1 MASLPVEEET
11 SFLRTEDYICLSCL
25 SPGSSDR
32 LCLAAEGFG
41 NRMCSVETIS
51 QETPPPNMP
60 PCVFILEQALSVRA
74 LQEMLSIHT
83 QGSDNAG
90 QSGHKTL
97 LYGHAIRLKHRDS
110 NMYLSCLST
119 STSQDKLAF
128 DVGLQETAETE
139 ACWWTIHPASKQ
151 RSVGEKVRIGDDL
164 IVVSVSSERY
174 LHVYGEMFYG
184 HGVIAS
190 FQQTLWTVIPVS
202 SGAVRQKSMDMVL
215 GGDVV
220 RLFHG
225 DESLTVSA
233 PESEDINQFAS
244 SPVNG
249 SSPPGG
255 PPNLLP
261 RMSTTNIPQNV
272 NADVTMG
279 GRQPVMYEIGA
290 VSTSARSLWRIEHRK
305 TKWSAGFFSWASE
318 IRLRHVTT
326 GRYLGV
332 VLTDDQAAGHWDV
345 VTLSPQEATEAASI
359 FLLRPTKDDKKR
371 MEEHEDEGMGEP
383 DLRLGETLT
392 YLQHA
397 ATGRWLSYEAYETK
411 KRGLGRV
418 EEKKAVLLVEGHMD
432 DLFSLIRA
440 QEEEIKSAAA
450 IRRCTAVFSSFVH
463 TLRYV
468 SSPHPVAQ
476 HQLGVPSQ
484 AAATMRLSD
493 GTQLGEVTQCLEDL
507 IEFFAQPDPREEH
520 EVRQAK
526 LAALTNRQNLF
537 QNEGMIGCVLNTIE
551 RFTGTFQTRREF
563 SQVVGEDKSE
573 QFDRLGNYLYLL
585 LAALIRGNRENCA
598 QFATPSR
605 LDWLFNRLELQQG
618 FAEGVLDALHCVLT
632 DSDEALYLIT
642 EKHISTLVRLLD
654 KQGRDPRVLQALS
667 SVCLGRQ
674 GGAVRLNQDLIYN
687 TLLPQRDLL
696 LQTKL
701 VDQCGSMRPN
711 IFVGIKEGGNMYPK
725 WYFEVIIDDIEKVT
739 HQPVQIRVG
748 WANTEGYDAQPGG
761 GAGWGA
767 ASLGD
772 DLFSYAFDG
781 KCLWCGG
788 KSRQASIGTDET
800 SATAGPATTT
810 TTTTNNTF
818 QTTEETSNGLKRG
831 DVIGCLLDLTG
842 PVIQFNVNGR
852 LVKGYFQDFNTTG
865 MFYPCISMNAKA
877 SARFLLGANQGRL
890 RHGPPPG
897 YAPIA
902 DARQP
907 GQRLRLEPI
916 FTFGQLDK
924 SVFTGPLASPTPQQS
939 VFVPRIVRTSNIQL
953 QPNVEMVRDRLAENL
968 HDMWSMRKID
978 QGWRYGER
986 RDDQRGLHPCLI
998 NFTKLPGPDRQ
1009 YNVTLAY
1016 ETLRTIVGLGYNIN
1030 YMPLPEGT
1038 RMKTIKLSN
1047 SFVQP
1052 NGYKPQPLDLSQIR
1066 LSPRLESLVDQLA
1079 ENTHNL
1085 WARDRISQGW
1095 TYGFTEDHAQ
1105 KRSPHLVSFREVDPI
1120 IRRSNRE
1127 TAVET
1132 VKTLLAYGYS
1142 FEQISSETTDTTRS
1156 NASVD
1161 YVGPTRTYRGQATR
1175 AVTGGKWYYEIEVLT
1190 SGFVRIGWAKKNARP
1205 DSTVGSTSSSYAFA
1219 VNQARKWHR
1228 VGTAYGTIC
1237 QPGDVVG
1244 CMLDLV
1250 DKTITFSLNGEL
1262 MMDPL
1267 GLETAFK
1274 HIKVDEGYVPAFT
1287 LGSGQQV
1294 KVNFGNDV
1302 QTLKFFTYCGLQE
1315 GYKPLCVNMS
1325 RPMPMWYVRDDASKF
1340 VDIDSQHGSLEVVLS
1355 SGNIPTFKVIGKQ
1368 ADHSAMEETHFLRLS
1383 LSTRCKEQFTTKPLK
1398 DRHAH
1403 LDSLRRQAE
1412 PEPVAT
1418 GPMSD
1423 STSLSMMGHEIT
1435 SSNLEIRD
1443 RRGKKNRLGAMFKKG
1458 KSREQ
1463 NPDIASTL
1471 GGGAGGSLAS
1481 GGGSSIVNMGTKR
1494 GGQTQTGGGGGQG
1507 SAGSGSLVS
1516 GTAGTF
1522 SGNLSV
1528 GGPQGFPLQPDGS
1541 VTGVPGPHPAQ
1552 PGGLGSSS
1560 VTASFGTT
1568 SGMDDLDVLT
1578 PDSNGQMS
1586 PLANQVDEFCFTVLV
1601 LPGQDPGLVHIG
1613 WVTNYF
1619 KLPRPPG
1626 PDCSSFSLLPNPQQP
1641 SFDTTTGQPYGPV
1654 GGQTGVQEMTYAELF
1669 TVRQAAV
1676 CLLESDLTLKSA
1688 VAERAS
1694 FMVNMGQLLSQMA
1707 TPEDLGKRMSQ
1718 GLSLTCWVD
1727 IATGTL
1733 GFDLNGRDTGI
1744 RFQVEPSTRLFAAV
1758 FYKPT
1763 VREAIHFEF
1772 NRRNKYT
1779 LPITASMLRPP
1790 RQVSTLMPLRLKVQS
1805 LKRLNW
1811 ARVPSKAIKLYS
1823 MKISEQRGWST
1834 ILEDP
1839 VSELAVQLPESGRCC
1854 TALELEE
1861 IPELLKFHSY
1871 TLELYRA
1878 LCCHANHNVAQ
1889 GLTHHVDAQQFLYT
1903 LTAADVPGPLRSGFL
1918 ELMLAMHVD
1927 SHVKLKHVTGKE
1939 FIVPLFPLKPKSEML
1954 GLGGPEEADEEDPEA
1969 CDLDRIPAVTEHIS
1983 IRPSL
1988 KLDPHLLIPGADGT
2002 GSVPIPA
2009 PTEKGHES
2017 AAMSAAMSAA
2027 GPGGLLKLAG
2037 CPEFPVDQLKELC
2050 VSCLVECVNR
2060 GGNIR
2065 DPAGGNFEYL
2075 LLPLLRILNCLLVM
2089 GTLDADDLGT
2099 VLALLDPHS
2108 FPAPRH
2114 LNTSINGSL
2123 LEFPLPEKV
2132 KLEVC
2137 RLLHNLCD
2145 LQLRNRVE
2153 QVVKFA
2159 SMFVRELQSDQKQ
2172 RYMAV
2177 KQSNLSSAVAARRTR
2192 EFRCPAAVQMSSL
2205 LRMPGPGGPTGRLEE
2220 GIEAAEQFLALNED
2234 RPLEEEELEGEE
2246 TNRCAEEVKEL
2257 LRRFHKH
2264 LTDKLGVMK
2273 PEGEDENSFG
2283 SLGPSDLSD
2292 SGYSDTEFLSVPLT
2306 HAPDN
2311 LSLVSFTG
2319 QTYPPDDI
2327 QTALTRLPL
2336 VAPGMGNP
2344 EEGSGVPPWILTFLW
2359 NLIAHRRSKADLE
2372 AEKEALIRL
2381 ENMEKAKSTQ
2391 RSIFSDLIVRTIG
2404 KWARS
2409 GFIENLDLIREMFS
2423 ALYRQYNAIEE
2434 LRDALHKT
2442 YVISC
2447 ASEDEVGRL
2456 LRSLGRVRCLLGVQL
2471 GSNEEM
2477 LLKNCLWDLM
2487 NNKIF
2492 FQHPDLTRCLAVH
2505 ETVMQ
2510 LMVQTLTKATLDQP
2524 GAGGGVTGGSG
2535 GTGGAGTTNI
2545 VITTETLGSPTSD
2558 SAAPPTPGVA
2568 APGAASPGAAGS
2580 GLPAVQEE
2588 VLGLTPGQTEQ
2599 RNAAGPTEM
2608 VVQCCRFLCYF
2619 CRTSRDNQKAM
2630 FEHLS
2635 YMLENSSMLL
2645 ARPSLRGTCPLDVAY
2660 SSLMD
2665 NNELALALRERQL
2678 EKVAVYLS
2686 RCGVQSNAELLAK
2699 GYPDIGWDPV
2709 EGERFLDFL
2718 RFTVWVNG
2726 ETVEENANLVVR
2738 LLIRRPECLG
2748 PALRG
2753 GSKTM
2758 KPTNAAQGP
2767 SASEVPPG
2775 GPGAPGITQEQTEAA
2790 AADTESQTSAGGG
2803 LLKAMKEGLVMSA
2816 QIKLVKM
2823 AQEAEAAGLNP
2834 EDEDLGWRTVLM
2846 DYEDANLFVPL
2857 PYNFENL
2864 PPEDNPDYIDLG
2876 AAILNFHS
2884 VLVNLLGFCAPDL
2897 ETTKSESLRARSIL
2911 QSLVSMN
2918 DLEGVLSLRFILPP
2932 PKLEVQ
2938 TNEDG
2943 EEEWVDKA
2951 GMPPGLL
2958 PEHKASVVLFLERV
2972 YGISDAPTFLR
2983 LLENGFLPDLRAAT
2997 LLDSSVAPDSDMALA
3012 INRYLCNSVLPLL
3025 TRHAHFLGEEGTVG
3039 GLFEATLQTAYRL
3052 SKCRSITNHQRDIVC
3067 EFLIA
3072 LMQQIRPPM
3081 MAALLRKMAADLRTL
3096 TKESV
3101 VSLRVLTEFYQRC
3114 GTYYSSDGW
3123 AAESGAPGASGGAGG
3138 ATGGGTEGAAAPS
3151 EGGGAS
3157 AGGTE
3162 GAAGRGG
3169 AAAAGGESSASE
3181 EERSFT
3187 TQLFI
3192 LIFDNLS
3199 RQPYEPELFSYAL
3212 PCLCAIGCAL
3222 PPDYAIV
3229 RVQPGGNLAQE
3240 RTDEGGTQG
3249 GFDGFSS
3256 ALNDL
3261 VSRATGPSTDQ
3272 PEDPAHR
3279 DAFVP
3284 QPIDTTQVQLPPAL
3298 NLLLERF
3305 AQHCHD
3311 SWALDLIEQ
3320 GYTYGPVVD
3329 EVKRTHPNLSGFFNL
3344 PHGEQM
3350 RYIQPVT
3357 DTLKAMVALG
3367 WSVDA
3372 DDARFQDHQGDR
3384 KRIRRPTVAQA
3395 DGSGSYL
3402 PTPDDLRGVNVSKEM
3417 LNLAER
3423 LADNAHNIWARQKMS
3438 DLEAIGGGVH
3448 QLLVP
3453 YDILTDNERKR
3464 YRRLTHELIKYLQ
3477 YHGYR
3482 LTVRTGLGGH
3492 PGGAGM
3498 DSSRRMEGHNSLP
3511 SSRFA
3516 FGLLCKLLD
3525 YVESA
3530 MASVR
3535 ETAPSN
3541 RLSNH
3546 HTCITSSQ
3554 DMKFF
3559 VKVVLPL
3566 VERYFETQ
3574 HAYFLDPIA
3583 GASIQEKKMAATL
3596 FCKLFSLLRAK
3607 LSAFGHDIRIAVSCL
3622 QGLVQTIDVKAI
3634 LKMGTAE
3641 DFIRSR
3647 ILPFFINCADDLCIL
3662 VRNLDAGRY
3671 SHVKGTIRRGA
3682 CSVDYVHMVLLPV
3695 LRSMFEHLGKT
3706 DCGEDLLIGNVQVT
3720 CYRILNALYKY
3731 GTTTAKHANRV
3742 SFVEELNRHRALVGE
3757 CLAALA
3763 SAFPVAFLEPELSY
3777 NNPLSITYN
3786 NRSGDYSLEAR
3797 DVLQELSKTLCSL
3810 EDIIVQVERL
3820 AESGPAGAAESPHL
3834 IEVTLPMLCSY
3845 LPNWW
3850 RKGPECIKLS
3860 TPEDDTPAAGEVSLP
3875 QQQQQSDS
3883 GPSTL
3888 EPKSGLKG
3896 RAQEV
3901 HAPLTTVTAE
3911 LMNRVLGSV
3920 LQLIQN
3926 NIDSPNAPWMT
3937 RIATRTQPIV
3947 ANSTADML
3955 GQYFLPVSERL
3966 LEHAQI
3972 VEKVE
3977 ELFKSEKRSGS
3988 ETIGD
3993 REEELSNL
4001 VEVLVRNLFAFYPL
4015 LIKFVDR
4022 HRSAWLRRPT
4032 KETQRLFTAVARMF
4046 LIWARASKF
4055 KREEENFVSAHEIDH
4070 LSLIVPSGGSSTTTS
4085 RGRQSTNGR
4094 TDASAK
4100 PGKRARVGLH
4110 TSLTVACIKRLL
4122 PVGLSHLGGR
4132 EQELV
4137 LYAKRKLIRDTL
4149 TTGSEKGLESLF
4161 QSEADADIQAYLSAA
4176 LDQHSQIEPRT
4187 QRWQQLLYEKIDKTI
4202 AVTGRHAGLG
4212 ISSRDE
4218 VVDRILTL
4226 SKVMHG
4232 LYLVD
4237 HPPTTAKG
4245 AWKKLVSS
4253 QRKRAVM
4260 ACFRMVP
4267 LYAMPVHRAV
4277 NLFVSSYIQEWLN
4290 YEESLGVR
4298 LIEDITSEDSG
4309 DQPKAISAKTETE
4322 GTGSPTNL
4330 TTVKPVEGSFRSED
4344 TSSSRAFEDMD
4355 STLDLTAESGAI
4367 VLSSGTELAPKV
4379 LAPAGP
4385 APAAGSENL
4394 AGASTTEA
4402 SQTPDPLT
4410 QLLTALSRSAMDQAP
4425 DDALYLSYAR
4435 IMGKSCSGE
4444 DEEDEEEEEEEEAG
4458 TFEDQEEAKL
4468 QLLSE
4473 QNRLADRGAAEMV
4486 LLQLAA
4492 ARGES
4497 TPVSQASIELGIAIL
4512 LGGNV
4517 GVQERMLNYLNQKK
4531 LSGFFTS
4538 LAGLMQSC
4546 SVLDLDTFERCN
4558 KAEGLAVGL
4567 SDMKGITNL
4576 YDADFTCKI
4585 FRFLQLL
4592 CEGHNLAF
4600 QDYLRT
4606 QAGSTT
4612 SVNLIICTVD
4622 YLLRLQDSIMDFY
4635 WHYSNKEVIDDS
4647 GKQSFV
4653 RAIKIGK
4660 QVFRSLTEYI
4670 QGPCVGNQLALAHS
4684 RLWDAVGGFIYV
4696 SAQMQDK
4703 LSRDP
4708 EQLALLREFLNLQKE
4723 LMIMLLS
4730 MLEGNVVNGPIA
4742 RQMVDTLAESSVYV
4756 EMILTFFDIFLR
4768 MKAITNSEAFL
4779 AFDVNGDGWISHREF
4794 RTALEQ
4800 QKTYTA
4806 EEISYIIACVDTNAD
4821 GKVDFKEFTERFYNP
4836 AVDIG
4841 FNFALLLTNLSEHVP
4856 FEPRLER
4863 IVEKARGILDVF
4875 EPHLGRIEISGSN
4888 GRIERVYFE
4897 IRQQHIDQWE
4907 APQIKESKR
4916 SFLHSVVGEGGDKE
4930 KLDCF
4935 VNFCEDTIFEMQHAQ
4950 EINGDEA
4957 DMALSRTAA
4966 FNKFLEVTHLTFFAW
4981 LFATIFKCI
4990 RPSYIASSWHAL
5002 RQMSFSDLILGIL
5015 GLQIGILIC
5024 LGRCASFI
5032 FRLIWQIIRAMAS
5045 DSSSREETGS
5055 RTYKAIM
5062 PGAPGRSILLPT
5074 PQDYQWWLLS
5084 EDQQLLV
5091 ERVDPRELAAME
5103 EKYASM
5109 QSAAAISAAFGP
5121 TTTTTAADGYLK
5133 TAQLSAPV
5141 PTMRATIQPGPA
5153 MQKSRSPRLSN
5164 AQQTSIESS
5173 QSKTDKLEADDTPK
5187 FNTRSYVISVF
5198 ASNFYRFKISA
5209 LVFAFLINFLLL
5221 CFKVQQRQSEGDEGA
5236 VAEMAG
5242 AAGEMV
5248 KAATDLVGF
5257 GGAEG
5262 NGDGGE
5268 SPEPEEYLTL
5278 SESSGY
5284 VAPLIAA
5291 LAMIHTLL
5299 SFSMLVAYYYLKVPL
5314 VIFKREKE
5322 ISRMLEFEGMWISTQ
5337 PAEDN
5342 LRAHWDKLVLS
5353 TPSFPQM
5360 YWGKFVKKKVRNK
5373 YSVQYD
5379 YDAITALL
5387 GMDKP
5392 PPAPTQGSWF
5402 NMITGIDFQYLVWKW
5417 GVVFTDVSFLYLV
5430 VYFVISFMGNFNY
5443 FLYACHLLD
5452 VAVSFKTLRTIIQS
5466 VTHNGKQLVLTVMLT
5481 SIVIYLYTVI
5491 AFNFFRKF
5499 YVKDNDGVMDA
5510 KCNDMMTC
5518 FIFHLHTGL
5527 RAGGGIG
5534 DEIEPPDGD
5543 ELENPRILFDLTF
5556 FFFVIIILLAIIQGL
5571 IIDAFGDLR
5580 DQLEQVKEDLESKC
5594 FICGIGKEYFDKIP
5608 HGFEQHVEKEHN
5620 FANYMYFLMH
5630 IINKPDTEYT
5640 GQETYVWELYQQRCW
5655 DFFPIGDCF
5664 RKQYEEELQPK

>member
-1 MASLPVEEET
+1 MASLPAEEET
-11 SFLRTEDYICLSCL
+11 SFLRTEDFICLSCL
-25 SPGSSDR
+25 SSGSSAR

-41 NRMCSVETIS
+41 NRMCSVESIS

-60 PCVFILEQALSVRA
+60 PCVFVLEQALSVRA
-74 LQEMLSIHT
+74 LQEMLSIRS
-83 QGSDNAG
+83 QGSDGAG

-97 LYGHAIRLKHRDS
+97 LYGHAIRLKHRES

-128 DVGLQETAETE
+128 DVGLQSTSETE

-174 LHVYGEMFYG
+174 LHVYGEMFSG

-202 SGAVRQKSMDMVL
+202 SGAVRQKSMNMVL

-233 PESEDINQFAS
+233 PDSEEANPLVP
-244 SPVNG
+244 PVHNG
-249 SSPPGG
+249 GAPGSPPNAVVRGNQTNAAN
-255 PPNLLP
+255 PSHLNVEA
-261 RMSTTNIPQNV
+261 ST
-272 NADVTMG
+272 G
-279 GRQPVMYEIGA
+279 YRQQVMYEIGA
-290 VSTSARSLWRIEHRK
+290 VSSSARSLWRIEHLK

-318 IRLRHVTT
+318 VRLRHVTT

-332 VLTDDQAAGHWDV
+332 NPAETNGTGHCDV
-345 VTLSPQEATEAASI
+345 VTLSPNEASEAATI
-359 FLLRPTKDDKKR
+359 FQLRPTKDDKKR
-371 MEEHEDEGMGEP
+371 MEEHGNEGMGEP

-397 ATGRWLSYEAYETK
+397 ASGRWLSYEAYETK

-418 EEKKAVLLVEGHMD
+418 EEKKATLLVEGHMD
-432 DLFSLIRA
+432 DLFSLVRA
-440 QEEEIKSAAA
+440 QDEEIKSASA
-450 IRRCTAVFSSFVH
+450 IRRCTAVFSSFVN
-463 TLRYV
+463 TLRYICPPHQTGYGGPQIQPLNPQ
-468 SSPHPVAQ
+468 SPAI
-476 HQLGVPSQ
+476 LRLTSGV
-484 AAATMRLSD
+484 L
-493 GTQLGEVTQCLEDL
+493 LGEVTQCLEDL
-507 IEFFAQPDPREEH
+507 IEFFAQPDPHEEH

-526 LAALTNRQNLF
+526 LAALRNRQNLF

-605 LDWLFNRLELQQG
+605 LDWLFNRLELQEG

-642 EKHISTLVRLLD
+642 ERHIRTLISLLD
-654 KQGRDPRVLQALS
+654 KQGRDPRVLQALCS
-667 SVCLGRQ
+667 LCLGRQ

-711 IFVGIKEGGNMYPK
+711 IFVGIKEGGSMYPK
-725 WYFEVIIDDIEKVT
+725 WYFEVIVDALETVT
-739 HQPVQIRVG
+739 HEPAHLRVG
-748 WANTEGYDAQPGG
+748 WGNTEGYDAQPGG

-767 ASLGD
+767 ACLGD

-781 KCLWCGG
+781 RCLWAGG
-788 KSRQASIGTDET
+788 KPKQASIGTEEAST
-800 SATAGPATTT
+800 NEEPPAT
-810 TTTTNNTF
+810 
-818 QTTEETSNGLKRG
+818 GLPLKRG

-852 LVKGYFQDFNTTG
+852 LVRGYFQDFNTTG
-865 MFYPCISMNAKA
+865 LFYPCISMNAKA
-877 SARFLLGANQGRL
+877 SARFLLGGNQGRL

-897 YAPIA
+897 YAPIC

-907 GQRLRLEPI
+907 GQRLRLEPV
-916 FTFGQLDK
+916 FSFGQLEK
-924 SVFTGPLASPTPQQS
+924 SVYTGPLASPTPQQS
-939 VFVPRIVRTSNIQL
+939 VFVPRTVRTNHIQL
-953 QPNVEMVRDRLAENL
+953 PSNVEVFRDRLAENL

-978 QGWRYGER
+978 QGWKYGER
-986 RDDQRGLHPCLI
+986 RDDQRGLHPCLTT
-998 NFTKLPGPDRQ
+998 FAKLPPQDRQ

-1016 ETLRTIVGLGYNIN
+1016 ETLRTIVGLGYNIT
-1030 YMPLPEGT
+1030 YEPLPEGT

-1047 SFVQP
+1047 SFTQA

-1066 LSPRLESLVDQLA
+1066 LSKRLEALVDQLA
-1079 ENTHNL
+1079 ENTHNM
-1085 WARDRISQGW
+1085 WARDRISLGW

-1105 KRSPHLVSFREVDPI
+1105 KRSPHLVPFREVDPI
-1120 IRRSNRE
+1120 IKNSNRE
-1127 TAVET
+1127 TAIET

-1142 FEQISSETTDTTRS
+1142 
-1156 NASVD
+1156 
-1161 YVGPTRTYRGQATR
+1161 
-1175 AVTGGKWYYEIEVLT
+1175 LT
-1190 SGFVRIGWAKKNARP
+1190 Q
-1205 DSTVGSTSSSYAFA
+1205 TSSDSSDAA
-1219 VNQARKWHR
+1219 
-1228 VGTAYGTIC
+1228 
-1237 QPGDVVG
+1237 
-1244 CMLDLV
+1244 
-1250 DKTITFSLNGEL
+1250 FSLNGEL

-1274 HIKVDEGYVPAFT
+1274 HIKVDEGYVPAFS

-1294 KVNFGNDV
+1294 KVNYGNDV

-1315 GYKPLCVNMS
+1315 GYKPLCVNMC
-1325 RPMPMWYVRDDASKF
+1325 RPMPMWYVRDDASLF
-1340 VDIDSQHGSLEVVLS
+1340 VDVDKQHPFLQISLSTGSTP
-1355 SGNIPTFKVIGKQ
+1355 GFKVIGKQ
-1368 ADHSAMEETHFLRLS
+1368 ADHSASDETLYLRLS
-1383 LSTRCKEQFTTKPLK
+1383 LGTHCKDTFTSKPLK
-1398 DRHAH
+1398 ERHAY
-1403 LDSLRRQAE
+1403 LDSLRRHLE
-1412 PEPVAT
+1412 PELAAVGQT
-1418 GPMSD
+1418 GMHAD
-1423 STSLSMMGHEIT
+1423 MTNLTMMGGTMT
-1435 SSNLEIRD
+1435 SSTLEMRD
-1443 RRGKKNRLGAMFKKG
+1443 RRAKKTRLGNMFKKG
-1458 KSREQ
+1458 KSREPS
-1463 NPDIASTL
+1463 PDVGSTV
-1471 GGGAGGSLAS
+1471 GSGTGVSAIS
-1481 GGGSSIVNMGTKR
+1481 GGGSGVV
-1494 GGQTQTGGGGGQG
+1494 QTGGKRTAQPQVGLIAQGGGQG

-1522 SGNLSV
+1522 SGSMT
-1528 GGPQGFPLQPDGS
+1528 GGSTQGFQQIQPAAIQQTMVQETAMPLHTAQMHTPQLMVPSQAG
-1541 VTGVPGPHPAQ
+1541 VGPATFGVPS
-1552 PGGLGSSS
+1552 LL
-1560 VTASFGTT
+1560 
-1568 SGMDDLDVLT
+1568 DDLDMLV
-1578 PDSNGQMS
+1578 PDSSGHMS
-1586 PLANQVDEFCFTVLV
+1586 PIANLIDEFCFTVLV

-1619 KLPRPPG
+1619 KLAKPPG
-1626 PDCSSFSLLPNPQQP
+1626 PDSSSLSLLHNSQQGGG
-1641 SFDTTTGQPYGPV
+1641 FDTVTGQPFAQP
-1654 GGQTGVQEMTYAELF
+1654 GVVSNQMLGVSYVELF
-1669 TVRQAAV
+1669 NVRQAAV

-1694 FMVNMGQLLSQMA
+1694 FMVNLGQLLSQMA

-1727 IATGTL
+1727 VATGTL

-1744 RFQVEPSTRLFAAV
+1744 RFQVEPSTRLFGAV
-1758 FYKPT
+1758 FYRPT

-1772 NRRNKYT
+1772 TRRNRYT
-1779 LPITASMLRPP
+1779 LPVTASMLRPP
-1790 RQVSTLMPLRLKVQS
+1790 RQASSLPPHRLKVQA
-1805 LKRLNW
+1805 LQRLHW
-1811 ARVPSKAIKLYS
+1811 ARVPPRTVKMYS
-1823 MKISEQRGWST
+1823 MKISDQRGWST

-1839 VSELAVQLPESGRCC
+1839 VSELAVQLPESGRCV
-1854 TALELEE
+1854 TALELDEM
-1861 IPELLKFHSY
+1861 PPLLKFHSH

-1889 GLTHHVDAQQFLYT
+1889 SLTQHVDAHQILHVF
-1903 LTAADVPGPLRSGFL
+1903 TAADIPGPLRSGFV
-1918 ELMLAMHVD
+1918 ELMLTMHVS
-1927 SHVKLKHVTGKE
+1927 SHVKLKQVTGKE
-1939 FIVPLFPLKPKSEML
+1939 FIVPLVRQDKSKPELLSMGSPEEL
-1954 GLGGPEEADEEDPEA
+1954 TREEDAEEGPESFDF
-1969 CDLDRIPAVTEHIS
+1969 DRIPAVSEHVS
-1983 IRPSL
+1983 IRPRL
-1988 KLDPHLLIPGADGT
+1988 KTDPHLLIPGADGT
-2002 GSVPIPA
+2002 GSVPVPA
-2009 PTEKGHES
+2009 QLEKGREDAALS
-2017 AAMSAAMSAA
+2017 AAMSVA
-2027 GPGGLLKLAG
+2027 GPGGLLKLAD
-2037 CPEFPVDQLKELC
+2037 CPDFPITQLKELC
-2050 VSCLVECVNR
+2050 LSCLVESVNR
-2060 GGNIR
+2060 GGGIR
-2065 DPAGGNFEYL
+2065 DPAGGNFEHL
-2075 LLPLLRILNCLLVM
+2075 LLPLLRTINCLLVM
-2089 GTLDADDLGT
+2089 GTLDATDVKIL
-2099 VLALLDPHS
+2099 LAILDPKT
-2108 FPAPRH
+2108 FENPRH
-2114 LNTSINGSL
+2114 MSTAIGESL
-2123 LEFPLPEKV
+2123 LEFPLPESV
-2132 KLEVC
+2132 QLEVC
-2137 RLLHNLCD
+2137 RLLHTLCD
-2145 LQLRNRVE
+2145 LQLRHRVE

-2159 SMFVRELQSDQKQ
+2159 STFVKELQSDQYS
-2172 RYMAV
+2172 RYMAI
-2177 KQSNLSSAVAARRTR
+2177 KLSNLPSSVAARRTR
-2192 EFRCPAAVQMSSL
+2192 EFRCPAAVQMSCL

-2220 GIEAAEQFLALNED
+2220 GPETTSEEPTNTEPTEPNPIEEPGDDNK
-2234 RPLEEEELEGEE
+2234 EEEESEGED

-2264 LTDKLGVMK
+2264 LTDKLGVLR
-2273 PEGEDENSFG
+2273 PGSEGADTSEHGG
-2283 SLGPSDLSD
+2283 SESMID
-2292 SGYSDTEFLSVPLT
+2292 SGYGENTRVFPVT

-2311 LSLVSFTG
+2311 LSLVSFG
-2319 QTYPPDDI
+2319 QVYPPDDL
-2327 QTALTRLPL
+2327 QTALSRLPL
-2336 VAPGMGNP
+2336 VPPDMGNP
-2344 EEGSGVPPWILTFLW
+2344 EEGSGVPPWILQAAW
-2359 NLIAHRRSKADLE
+2359 NLIIKKRGYSPTE
-2372 AEKEALIRL
+2372 AEQKEFDRL
-2381 ENMEKAKSTQ
+2381 YEAQKSEAAGKNT
-2391 RSIFSDLIVRTIG
+2391 FTDLITRTIV

-2409 GFIENLDLIREMFS
+2409 KYIENLELIREMFS
-2423 ALYRQYNAIEE
+2423 VLYRQYNAIEE
-2434 LRDALHKT
+2434 LRDALAKT
-2442 YVISC
+2442 YVIS
-2447 ASEDEVGRL
+2447 SLSQDEVSRL

-2487 NNKIF
+2487 NNKVF

-2510 LMVQTLTKATLDQP
+2510 LMVQTLTKATLEQP
-2524 GAGGGVTGGSG
+2524 GTAGGGAADASGVRTSAESGVTV
-2535 GTGGAGTTNI
+2535 A
-2545 VITTETLGSPTSD
+2545 TS
-2558 SAAPPTPGVA
+2558 SAI
-2568 APGAASPGAAGS
+2568 
-2580 GLPAVQEE
+2580 LPVVQEE
-2588 VLGLTPGQTEQ
+2588 GLGLATSTTEQ

-2619 CRTSRDNQKAM
+2619 CRTSRGNQKAM

-2665 NNELALALRERQL
+2665 NNELALALREKQL

-2758 KPTNAAQGP
+2758 KPPTAVAAIEGN
-2767 SASEVPPG
+2767 ELPPG
-2775 GPGAPGITQEQTEAA
+2775 GPGELRDAGETTNPDVEAQQTLV
-2790 AADTESQTSAGGG
+2790 GGG
-2803 LLKAMKEGLVMSA
+2803 LLKAMKEGIVMSA

-2857 PYNFENL
+2857 PYNFECL

-2876 AAILNFHS
+2876 AAILTFHS
-2884 VLVNLLGFCAPDL
+2884 VLVNLLGFCAPDM
-2897 ETTKSESLRARSIL
+2897 ETTKSESVRARSIL

-2932 PKLEVQ
+2932 PKLETQVD
-2938 TNEDG
+2938 EDG
-2943 EEEWVDKA
+2943 QEEWVDKA

-2972 YGISDAPTFLR
+2972 YGISDAGTFLR
-2983 LLENGFLPDLRAAT
+2983 LLENAFLPDLRAAT
-2997 LLDSSVAPDSDMALA
+2997 LLDAAVVPDSDMALA
-3012 INRYLCNSVLPLL
+3012 LNRYLCNNVLPLL
-3025 TRHAHFLGEEGTVG
+3025 TRHSHFLREEGSAG

-3052 SKCRSITNHQRDIVC
+3052 SKCRAITNHQRDILC
-3067 EFLIA
+3067 EFLVA

-3081 MAALLRKMAADLRTL
+3081 MTALLRKMAVDLRNL
-3096 TKESV
+3096 SKESV
-3101 VSLRVLTEFYQRC
+3101 VPLRVLTEFYQRC
-3114 GTYYSSDGW
+3114 GTYYTSEGW
-3123 AAESGAPGASGGAGG
+3123 TDDFKSVAAAAAAGAG
-3138 ATGGGTEGAAAPS
+3138 TGGGGV
-3151 EGGGAS
+3151 
-3157 AGGTE
+3157 AGGDHEASKPPATE
-3162 GAAGRGG
+3162 SADAAAGRGAG
-3169 AAAAGGESSASE
+3169 AGGDSIATE
-3181 EERSFT
+3181 EERSLT
-3187 TQLFI
+3187 AQLFI

-3212 PCLCAIGCAL
+3212 PCLSAIGCAL
-3222 PPDYAIV
+3222 PPDYSINMGDPGHGPDGEQ
-3229 RVQPGGNLAQE
+3229 RGFERFGSRTGTLLSPGGP
-3240 RTDEGGTQG
+3240 G
-3249 GFDGFSS
+3249 
-3256 ALNDL
+3256 LNG
-3261 VSRATGPSTDQ
+3261 SDQ
-3272 PEDPAHR
+3272 LDDVAHH
-3279 DAFVP
+3279 DIFIP
-3284 QPIDTTQVQLPPAL
+3284 QPIETSQVHLPNAMKGL
-3298 NLLLERF
+3298 IDRF

-3311 SWALDLIEQ
+3311 SWALELIEQ
-3320 GYTYGPVVD
+3320 GYTFGPVVD
-3329 EVKRTHPNLSGFFNL
+3329 EIKRTHPNLCSFANL
-3344 PHGEQM
+3344 QEHEQA

-3357 DTLKAMVALG
+3357 DTLKAMFALG

-3372 DDARFQDHQGDR
+3372 EDARHHDSTADR
-3384 KRIRRPTVAQA
+3384 NNIRRSTITA
-3395 DGSGSYL
+3395 DASYN
-3402 PTPDDLRGVNVSKEM
+3402 PSPGDLRGVNVSKEM
-3417 LNLAER
+3417 INLAER
-3423 LADNAHNIWARQKMS
+3423 LADNAHNIWARQKMH

-3453 YDILTDNERKR
+3453 YEILTDNERKR

-3482 LTVRTGLGGH
+3482 MSFRSGGAQQQSAQGG
-3492 PGGAGM
+3492 GGAGGVTA
-3498 DSSRRMEGHNSLP
+3498 DAGRPVDGHA
-3511 SSRFA
+3511 SRFA
-3516 FGLLCKLLD
+3516 YGLLSKLLD

-3530 MASVR
+3530 MSSVHETVPSTRFSASR
-3535 ETAPSN
+3535 
-3541 RLSNH
+3541 
-3546 HTCITSSQ
+3546 TCITSSH

-3574 HAYFLDPIA
+3574 HSYFLDPLT
-3583 GASIQEKKMAATL
+3583 GASLEEKKMAATL

-3607 LSAFGHDIRIAVSCL
+3607 LSAFGHDVQIAVSCL

-3647 ILPFFINCADDLCIL
+3647 LLPFFVNCADDLCVL
-3662 VRNLDAGRY
+3662 LRNLDNARY
-3671 SHVKGTIRRGA
+3671 SHVKGTIKRGA
-3682 CSVDYVHMVLLPV
+3682 CSVDYVHMVLIPV
-3695 LRSMFEHLGKT
+3695 LKSMFEHLAKNE
-3706 DCGEDLLIGNVQVT
+3706 CGEDLLVGNVQVT
-3720 CYRILNALYKY
+3720 CYRILNALYKL
-3731 GTTTAKHANRV
+3731 GTTSSKHASRG
-3742 SFVEELNRHRALVGE
+3742 SFMEELNRHRAQIGD

-3763 SAFPVAFLEPELSY
+3763 GAFPVAFLEPDLNR

-3786 NRSGDYSLEAR
+3786 NTGGDYSLEAR
-3797 DVLQELSKTLCSL
+3797 DVLGELSKTLVGL
-3810 EDIIVQVERL
+3810 PEIIRQVECL
-3820 AESGPAGAAESPHL
+3820 ADSGVSGAAEAPHL

-3845 LPNWW
+3845 LPTWW
-3850 RKGPECIKLS
+3850 RKGPECMKQYGFEGLRRS
-3860 TPEDDTPAAGEVSLP
+3860 PSDEAQAMDPAAAEREMQVKAALP
-3875 QQQQQSDS
+3875 ERLASI
-3883 GPSTL
+3883 
-3888 EPKSGLKG
+3888 
-3896 RAQEV
+3896 V
-3901 HAPLTTVTAE
+3901 APLTTVTAD

-3926 NIDSPNAPWMT
+3926 NIDSPHAPWMT

-3966 LEHAQI
+3966 LEHALI

-3977 ELFKSEKRSGS
+3977 ELFKSEKRAGLETAS
-3988 ETIGD
+3988 E
-3993 REEELSNL
+3993 REEELSGL

-4022 HRSAWLRRPT
+4022 HRSAWLKHPT
-4032 KETQRLFTAVARMF
+4032 QETQRLFTAVARMF
-4046 LIWARASKF
+4046 LIWAKATKF
-4055 KREEENFVSAHEIDH
+4055 KREEESFVSQHEIDH
-4070 LSLIVPSGGSSTTTS
+4070 LSLIVPSGGGSASLTPRTRSTINGKSDTGGVKPRMRAKGTS
-4085 RGRQSTNGR
+4085 
-4094 TDASAK
+4094 
-4100 PGKRARVGLH
+4100 H

-4122 PVGLSHLGGR
+4122 PIGLSLLGGR

-4137 LYAKRKLIRDTL
+4137 LCAKRKLIRGTTSTDT
-4149 TTGSEKGLESLF
+4149 EKGFENLI
-4161 QSEADADIQAYLSAA
+4161 QHEADSDIESYLHAA
-4176 LDQHSQIEPRT
+4176 LDRDGDVEPRT
-4187 QRWQQLLYEKIDKTI
+4187 QRWQKLLYQKIDKTI
-4202 AVTGRHAGLG
+4202 AQTGRHAGLG
-4212 ISSRDE
+4212 VSSRDE

-4237 HPPTTAKG
+4237 HPPTMAKG

-4253 QRKRAVM
+4253 QRKKAVM

-4267 LYAMPVHRAV
+4267 LYALPVHRAV
-4277 NLFVSSYIQEWLN
+4277 NLFISAYTQEWLD
-4290 YEESLGVR
+4290 YEESLGVK
-4298 LIEDITSEDSG
+4298 LIEDITNEEAVSAGSEADSGCVSGAATPAKSTSGHSLDSSFKSIEDSAASHALEFM
-4309 DQPKAISAKTETE
+4309 DSVLDLSFPSETE
-4322 GTGSPTNL
+4322 DGGDGCA
-4330 TTVKPVEGSFRSED
+4330 KPV
-4344 TSSSRAFEDMD
+4344 
-4355 STLDLTAESGAI
+4355 L
-4367 VLSSGTELAPKV
+4367 
-4379 LAPAGP
+4379 PAGP
-4385 APAAGSENL
+4385 PTVSGSDSGATADSAA
-4394 AGASTTEA
+4394 
-4402 SQTPDPLT
+4402 PDPLT
-4410 QLLTALSRSAMDQAP
+4410 QLLTALSRSAMEQAP
-4425 DDALYLSYAR
+4425 DDPLYLAYAR
-4435 IMGKSCSGE
+4435 IMGK
-4444 DEEDEEEEEEEEAG
+4444 
-4458 TFEDQEEAKL
+4458 DQEEQKL

-4473 QNRLADRGAAEMV
+4473 QNRLADRGAAEMM

-4492 ARGES
+4492 SRGEA
-4497 TPVSQASIELGIAIL
+4497 TPVAQASIQLGIALL

-4517 GVQERMLNYLNQKK
+4517 SVQSRMLEYLNRKK

-4538 LAGLMQSC
+4538 LAGLMQNC

-4606 QAGSTT
+4606 QAGNTV
-4612 SVNLIICTVD
+4612 SVNLIISTVD

-4635 WHYSNKEVIDDS
+4635 WHYSNKETIDES
-4647 GKQSFV
+4647 GKSSFV

-4708 EQLALLREFLNLQKE
+4708 DQLDLLREFLNLQKE

-4742 RQMVDTLAESSVYV
+4742 RQMVDTLAESSAYV
-4756 EMILTFFDIFLR
+4756 EMILKFFDIFLR
-4768 MKAITNSEAFL
+4768 MKAITTSDAFL

-4794 RTALEQ
+4794 RNALEQ

-4806 EEISYIIACVDTNAD
+4806 EEIGYIIACVDTNAD

-4836 AVDIG
+4836 AEDIG

-4856 FEPRLER
+4856 FDPRLER
-4863 IVEKARGILDVF
+4863 LVEKARGVLDVF
-4875 EPHLGRIEISGSN
+4875 EPHLGRIEITGSN

-4916 SFLHSVVGEGGDKE
+4916 SFLHSVVGESGDKE
-4930 KLDCF
+4930 KLECF

-4957 DMALSRTAA
+4957 DMTLSKTAA
-4966 FNKFLEVTHLTFFAW
+4966 FNRFLEITHLAFIGRAFST
-4981 LFATIFKCI
+4981 LFHYIS
-4990 RPSYIASSWHAL
+4990 PSYIASGWSTL
-5002 RQMSFSDLILGIL
+5002 RQMSFSDIVLAFL

-5024 LGRCASFI
+5024 LTRCTVFGV
-5032 FRLIWQIIRAMAS
+5032 RLVGQIIVAMAS
-5045 DSSSREETGS
+5045 DVGTQTGAPKSRAMRAIVPVPPGGSLHLPPSQVSSNLVIIGTLSD
-5055 RTYKAIM
+5055 A
-5062 PGAPGRSILLPT
+5062 PGANASMRSNTGIQTANLVSGPTAHQAVLEPIRLVQVPKKAAESKQVEEDKT
-5074 PQDYQWWLLS
+5074 PQ
-5084 EDQQLLV
+5084 
-5091 ERVDPRELAAME
+5091 
-5103 EKYASM
+5103 
-5109 QSAAAISAAFGP
+5109 
-5121 TTTTTAADGYLK
+5121 
-5133 TAQLSAPV
+5133 
-5141 PTMRATIQPGPA
+5141 
-5153 MQKSRSPRLSN
+5153 
-5164 AQQTSIESS
+5164 
-5173 QSKTDKLEADDTPK
+5173 
-5187 FNTRSYVISVF
+5187 FNTRAYMISLF

-5209 LVFAFLINFLLL
+5209 LILAFLINFLLL
-5221 CFKVQQRQSEGDEGA
+5221 FFKVHQAHSSEEGLDDGSEGALATAVDEALRAAVGDAAEGA
-5236 VAEMAG
+5236 DDA
-5242 AAGEMV
+5242 
-5248 KAATDLVGF
+5248 
-5257 GGAEG
+5257 
-5262 NGDGGE
+5262 
-5268 SPEPEEYLTL
+5268 EPEEWITL
-5278 SESSGY
+5278 ADSNAY
-5284 VAPLIAA
+5284 IAPLIAI
-5291 LAMIHTLL
+5291 LAAIHSLL
-5299 SFSMLVAYYYLKVPL
+5299 SFSMLIAYYYLKVPL

-5322 ISRMLEFEGMWISTQ
+5322 ISRMLEFEGMWISQQ

-5379 YDAITALL
+5379 YDEITTLL

-5392 PPAPTQGSWF
+5392 VPEPNGGGGSIF
-5402 NMITGIDFQYLVWKW
+5402 SFFSGVDVQYLTWKW
-5417 GVVFTDVSFLYLV
+5417 GVVFTDISFLYLA
-5430 VYFVISFMGNFNY
+5430 VYFAASFFGNFNY

-5491 AFNFFRKF
+5491 AFNFLRKF
-5499 YVKDNDGVMDA
+5499 YVKDNDGVQDP

-5534 DEIEPPDGD
+5534 DEIEAPDGD
-5543 ELENPRILFDLTF
+5543 EREGFRIMFDLTF
-5556 FFFVIIILLAIIQGL
+5556 FFFVIVILLAIIQGL

-5640 GQETYVWELYQQRCW
+5640 GQTTASWYFHLPI
-5655 DFFPIGDCF
+5655 DFVIFLGPIARDATRDTALVG
-5664 RKQYEEELQPK
+5664 PT

>member
-1 MASLPVEEET
+1 MLAKSNRKT
-11 SFLRTEDYICLSCL
+11 S
-25 SPGSSDR
+25 
-32 LCLAAEGFG
+32 AANGLQDG
-41 NRMCSVETIS
+41 TCSFYLFAFTL
-51 QETPPPNMP
+51 QTPPPNMP

-74 LQEMLSIHT
+74 LQEMLSISS
-83 QGSDNAG
+83 QGSDGAG

-110 NMYLSCLST
+110 NMYLACLST

-128 DVGLQETAETE
+128 DVGLQATAEN
-139 ACWWTIHPASKQ
+139 
-151 RSVGEKVRIGDDL
+151 
-164 IVVSVSSERY
+164 
-174 LHVYGEMFYG
+174 
-184 HGVIAS
+184 
-190 FQQTLWTVIPVS
+190 
-202 SGAVRQKSMDMVL
+202 MVF

-233 PESEDINQFAS
+233 PDSED
-244 SPVNG
+244 VNPFVNPPSNG
-249 SSPPGG
+249 TVPGG
-255 PPNLLP
+255 PPNTTHRPSTANPSSLQNLP
-261 RMSTTNIPQNV
+261 
-272 NADVTMG
+272 ADCSIGV
-279 GRQPVMYEIGA
+279 RQPVMYEIGA
-290 VSTSARSLWRIEHRK
+290 VSTSARSLWRIEHLK

-332 VLTDDQAAGHWDV
+332 APAEAQGSSHCDV
-345 VTLSPQEATEAASI
+345 ITLSPHEASEAATI

-371 MEEHEDEGMGEP
+371 TEERGDEGMGEP

-397 ATGRWLSYEAYETK
+397 VSGRWLSYEAYETR

-432 DLFSLIRA
+432 DLFTLVRA
-440 QEEEIKSAAA
+440 QDEEIKSAAA
-450 IRRCTAVFSSFVH
+450 IRRCTAVFSSFVS
-463 TLRYV
+463 TLRV
-468 SSPHPVAQ
+468 IAHMHQPNFPGLQSTAQQPGPQSPAV
-476 HQLGVPSQ
+476 L
-484 AAATMRLSD
+484 RLSN
-493 GTQLGEVTQCLEDL
+493 GILLGDVTQCLEDL
-507 IEFFAQPDPREEH
+507 IEFFAQPDPHEEH

-526 LAALTNRQNLF
+526 LAALRNRQNLF

-551 RFTGTFQTRREF
+551 HFTGTFQTRREF
-563 SQVVGEDKSE
+563 SLVVGEDKSE

-605 LDWLFNRLELQQG
+605 LDWLFNRLELQEG

-632 DSDEALYLIT
+632 DSDEALYLIH
-642 EKHISTLVRLLD
+642 ERHIRILISLLD
-654 KQGRDPRVLQALS
+654 KQGRDPRVLQALCS
-667 SVCLGRQ
+667 LCMGRQ

-711 IFVGIKEGGNMYPK
+711 IFVGVKEGGSMYPK
-725 WYFEVIIDDIEKVT
+725 WYFEVLIDTLETVT
-739 HQPVQIRVG
+739 HQPAQIRVG

-767 ASLGD
+767 TSLGD
-772 DLFSYAFDG
+772 DLYSYAFDG
-781 KCLWCGG
+781 KFLWAGG
-788 KSRQASIGTDET
+788 KRKQASIGTEEAA
-800 SATAGPATTT
+800 SGEAAG
-810 TTTTNNTF
+810 
-818 QTTEETSNGLKRG
+818 GLKIG
-831 DVIGCLLDLTG
+831 DVIGCLLDLAG

-852 LVKGYFQDFNTTG
+852 LVRGYFQDFNTTG
-865 MFYPCISMNAKA
+865 LFYPCISMNAKT
-877 SARFLLGANQGRL
+877 SARFLLGSNQGRL

-897 YAPIA
+897 YAPIC

-907 GQRLRLEPI
+907 GQRLRLEPV
-916 FTFGQLDK
+916 FSFGQLEK

-939 VFVPRIVRTSNIQL
+939 VFVPRTVRTSHIQL
-953 QPNVEMVRDRLAENL
+953 PNNVEIVRDRLAENL

-978 QGWRYGER
+978 QGWRFGEVRLGFACAKCSVLKESRLHTNENRFTR
-986 RDDQRGLHPCLI
+986 RDDQQKLHPCLTTF
-998 NFTKLPGPDRQ
+998 NKLPNQDRQ

-1016 ETLRTIVGLGYNIN
+1016 ETLRTIVGLGYNIT
-1030 YMPLPEGT
+1030 YEPLPEGT

-1047 SFVQP
+1047 NFTQP
-1052 NGYKPQPLDLSQIR
+1052 NGYKPQPLDLSQIV
-1066 LSPRLESLVDQLA
+1066 LSKRLESLVNQLA
-1079 ENTHNL
+1079 ENTHNM
-1085 WARDRISQGW
+1085 WARDRISLGW
-1095 TYGFTEDHAQ
+1095 TYGFREDHAQ
-1105 KRSPHLVSFREVDPI
+1105 KRSPHLVPFNEVDPI
-1120 IRRSNRE
+1120 IKHSNRE
-1127 TAVET
+1127 TAIET

-1142 FEQISSETTDTTRS
+1142 LDQVSTDSSDAARS
-1156 NASVD
+1156 NLGTD
-1161 YVGPTRTYRGQATR
+1161 YSGQTRTYRGQVTR
-1175 AVTGGKWYYEIEVLT
+1175 AVTRGKWYYEVEVLT
-1190 SGFVRIGWAKKNARP
+1190 SGFVHVGWVKKSARP
-1205 DSTVGSTSSSYAFA
+1205 DAIIGLKSGSYAFA
-1219 VNQARKWHR
+1219 AHQARKWHR
-1228 VGTAYGTIC
+1228 VAAAYGSVC
-1237 QPGDVVG
+1237 QPGDVIG
-1244 CMLDLV
+1244 CMLDMI
-1250 DKTITFSLNGEL
+1250 DKTISFSLNGES

-1274 HIKVDEGYVPAFT
+1274 NIKTDEGYVPAFS

-1302 QTLKFFTYCGLQE
+1302 QTLKFFTFCGLQE
-1315 GYKPLCVNMS
+1315 GYKPLCVNMC
-1325 RPMPMWYVRDDASKF
+1325 RPMPMWYVRDDASLFKD
-1340 VDIDSQHGSLEVVLS
+1340 VDSKHPTLQVIMST
-1355 SGNIPTFKVIGKQ
+1355 GNTPTFKVMGKQ
-1368 ADHSAMEETHFLRLS
+1368 ADNGTSDEIHFLRLS
-1383 LSTRCKEQFTTKPLK
+1383 LGTRCRDQFTTKSLK
-1398 DRHAH
+1398 ERHVH
-1403 LDSLRRQAE
+1403 LDSLRRHVE
-1412 PEPVAT
+1412 PEPTHMLNSAA
-1418 GPMSD
+1418 GDDPSSYNMMS
-1423 STSLSMMGHEIT
+1423 SGM
-1435 SSNLEIRD
+1435 SSSALEIRD
-1443 RRGKKNRLGAMFKKG
+1443 RRAKKTRLGNMFKKG
-1458 KSREQ
+1458 KSRELGA
-1463 NPDIASTL
+1463 DVTSTV
-1471 GGGAGGSLAS
+1471 GGGAGGSLVS
-1481 GGGSSIVNMGTKR
+1481 GGGSNLVSTGGKR
-1494 GGQTQTGGGGGQG
+1494 GGQTQVAGGSIGPGPVTGGGGQS

-1516 GTAGTF
+1516 GT
-1522 SGNLSV
+1522 
-1528 GGPQGFPLQPDGS
+1528 PGS
-1541 VTGVPGPHPAQ
+1541 VVSGTHQGSQQTTQSQQPVSSEIMMTAVSSGQ
-1552 PGGLGSSS
+1552 RPGGVHSSQA
-1560 VTASFGTT
+1560 VGTST
-1568 SGMDDLDVLT
+1568 VATGQSGMPGRSYGLDELDLLV
-1578 PDSNGQMS
+1578 PDASGHLS
-1586 PLANQVDEFCFTVLV
+1586 PIANIVDEFCFTVLV

-1619 KLPRPPG
+1619 KLAKPPG
-1626 PDCSSFSLLPNPQQP
+1626 PDSSSLSLLQEMQQP
-1641 SFDTTTGQPYGPV
+1641 STFDATTGQPFTQGV
-1654 GGQTGVQEMTYAELF
+1654 GGSQSAGHWANCVELF
-1669 TVRQAAV
+1669 NVRQVAV

-1694 FMVNMGQLLSQMA
+1694 FMVNLGQLLSQVA
-1707 TPEDLGKRMSQ
+1707 TPEDMGKRMSQ
-1718 GLSLTCWVD
+1718 GLSITCWVD
-1727 IATGTL
+1727 VATGTL

-1758 FYKPT
+1758 FYRPT

-1772 NRRNKYT
+1772 NRRNRYT

-1790 RQVSTLMPLRLKVQS
+1790 RQASIQPPHRLKVQA
-1805 LKRLNW
+1805 LQRLHW
-1811 ARVPSKAIKLYS
+1811 ARVPSRTVKMYS

-1834 ILEDP
+1834 ILEDH
-1839 VSELAVQLPESGRCC
+1839 VSELAVQLPESGRCV
-1854 TALELEE
+1854 TALELDEMVD
-1861 IPELLKFHSY
+1861 LLKFHSH

-1889 GLTHHVDAQQFLYT
+1889 SLTNHVDEHQLLHV
-1903 LTAADVPGPLRSGFL
+1903 LTAADIPGPLRSGFV
-1918 ELMLAMHVD
+1918 ELLLTMHVS
-1927 SHVKLKHVTGKE
+1927 SHVKLKEVTGKE
-1939 FIVPLFPLKPKSEML
+1939 FIVPLLRTGLTKPELL
-1954 GLGGPEEADEEDPEA
+1954 GAGSPEELDLEDQGPEDHDF
-1969 CDLDRIPAVTEHIS
+1969 DRIPAVREHVS

-1988 KLDPHLLIPGADGT
+1988 KTDPHLLIPGADGT
-2002 GSVPIPA
+2002 GCMTLPA
-2009 PTEKGHES
+2009 PPEKSKEEAVLN
-2017 AAMSAAMSAA
+2017 AALTAA
-2027 GPGGLLKLAG
+2027 GPGGLLKLAD
-2037 CPEFPVDQLKELC
+2037 CPEFPINQLKQLC
-2050 VSCLVECVNR
+2050 LTCLVDSVNK
-2060 GGNIR
+2060 GGGIR
-2065 DPAGGNFEYL
+2065 DPAGGSFEHL
-2075 LLPLLRILNCLLVM
+2075 LLPLLRIINCLLVM
-2089 GTLDADDLGT
+2089 GTLDATDVNT
-2099 VLALLDPHS
+2099 VLAILDPKTFADARQLS
-2108 FPAPRH
+2108 AA
-2114 LNTSINGSL
+2114 IGGSL
-2123 LEFPLPEKV
+2123 LDFPLPESV
-2132 KLEVC
+2132 KLEIC

-2145 LQLRNRVE
+2145 LQLRHRVE
-2153 QVVKFA
+2153 QVVQF
-2159 SMFVRELQSDQKQ
+2159 SSTFVRDLQSDQYS
-2172 RYMAV
+2172 RYMAI
-2177 KQSNLSSAVAARRTR
+2177 KLSNLPSSVAARRTR
-2192 EFRCPAAVQMSSL
+2192 EFRCPAAVQMASL

-2220 GIEAAEQFLALNED
+2220 GVEVTPLPIDESVVVNED
-2234 RPLEEEELEGEE
+2234 ESEGVE
-2246 TNRCAEEVKEL
+2246 TNRCAEEVKDL
-2257 LRRFHKH
+2257 LRRFHQH

-2273 PEGEDENSFG
+2273 PESEEEPEINERGGVSSMADHTFGEIDHV
-2283 SLGPSDLSD
+2283 
-2292 SGYSDTEFLSVPLT
+2292 YSIT

-2311 LSLVSFTG
+2311 LSLVSFA
-2319 QTYPPDDI
+2319 QVYPPDDL
-2327 QTALTRLPL
+2327 QTALARLPL
-2336 VAPGMGNP
+2336 VPPGMGNP
-2344 EEGSGVPPWILTFLW
+2344 EEGSGVPPWILKAAWDLLFRRRGPEDTTAEQAAIQSLEEANKLQQKRKS
-2359 NLIAHRRSKADLE
+2359 NL
-2372 AEKEALIRL
+2372 
-2381 ENMEKAKSTQ
+2381 
-2391 RSIFSDLIVRTIG
+2391 SDLIVHTIV

-2409 GFIENLDLIREMFS
+2409 GYIENLELIRAMFL

-2434 LRDALHKT
+2434 VRDALGKT
-2442 YVISC
+2442 YVIS
-2447 ASEDEVGRL
+2447 SSSVDEVASL

-2471 GSNEEM
+2471 GSSEEM

-2492 FQHPDLTRCLAVH
+2492 FQHPDLIRCLAVH

-2524 GAGGGVTGGSG
+2524 NANVGTQTQLTAGATSGSAG
-2535 GTGGAGTTNI
+2535 ALGPSEVIAATVQAGT
-2545 VITTETLGSPTSD
+2545 S
-2558 SAAPPTPGVA
+2558 
-2568 APGAASPGAAGS
+2568 
-2580 GLPAVQEE
+2580 LPAVQEE
-2588 VLGLTPGQTEQ
+2588 NLALDISTQSEQ
-2599 RNAAGPTEM
+2599 RSVTGPTEM

-2619 CRTSRDNQKAM
+2619 CRTSRGNQKAM

-2665 NNELALALRERQL
+2665 NNELALALREKQL

-2686 RCGVQSNAELLAK
+2686 RCGVQSNAELLSK

-2758 KPTNAAQGP
+2758 KPQATLHGADGV
-2767 SASEVPPG
+2767 ELPPG
-2775 GPGAPGITQEQTEAA
+2775 GPGDTRDSGETLGSETENQ
-2790 AADTESQTSAGGG
+2790 QTSAGGG

-2834 EDEDLGWRTVLM
+2834 EEEDLGWRTVMM

-2857 PYNFENL
+2857 PYNFESL

-2884 VLVNLLGFCAPDL
+2884 VLVNLLGHCAPEL

-2943 EEEWVDKA
+2943 AEEWVDKA

-2958 PEHKASVVLFLERV
+2958 PDHKASVVLFLERV
-2972 YGISDAPTFLR
+2972 YGISDATTFLR

-2997 LLDSSVAPDSDMALA
+2997 LLDSAVVPDSDMALA
-3012 INRYLCNSVLPLL
+3012 LNRYLCNNVLTLL
-3025 TRHAHFLGEEGTVG
+3025 TRHAHFLHEEGTAG

-3052 SKCRSITNHQRDIVC
+3052 SKCRAITNHQRDIVC

-3081 MAALLRKMAADLRTL
+3081 MTALLRKMAVDLHSL
-3096 TKESV
+3096 SSESV

-3114 GTYYSSDGW
+3114 GTYYTSDGW
-3123 AAESGAPGASGGAGG
+3123 TDESGSTRAVGSSSEQEASKQSVGDSLSGGANRG
-3138 ATGGGTEGAAAPS
+3138 AGS
-3151 EGGGAS
+3151 
-3157 AGGTE
+3157 
-3162 GAAGRGG
+3162 
-3169 AAAAGGESSASE
+3169 GGESIATE
-3181 EERSFT
+3181 EERNLT
-3187 TQLFI
+3187 AQLFI
-3192 LIFDNLS
+3192 IIFDNLS
-3199 RQPYEPELFSYAL
+3199 RQPYEPVLFSYAL

-3222 PPDYAIV
+3222 PPDYSISRLNANDPRAALGQEAEEGGFSAFSAAIDSLLA
-3229 RVQPGGNLAQE
+3229 PGGPRMDGVDQQE
-3240 RTDEGGTQG
+3240 E
-3249 GFDGFSS
+3249 
-3256 ALNDL
+3256 
-3261 VSRATGPSTDQ
+3261 
-3272 PEDPAHR
+3272 AHH
-3279 DAFVP
+3279 DVFIPKPV
-3284 QPIDTTQVQLPPAL
+3284 DTTQIRLPNTL
-3298 NLLLERF
+3298 HTLVDRF

-3311 SWALDLIEQ
+3311 SWALELIEQ

-3329 EVKRTHPNLSGFFNL
+3329 EGKRTHPNLCSFNNL
-3344 PHGEQM
+3344 PQHEQV
-3350 RYIQPVT
+3350 RYIHPVT
-3357 DTLKAMVALG
+3357 DTLKAMLAFG
-3367 WSVDA
+3367 WSIDA
-3372 DDARFQDHQGDR
+3372 DDARHHETSMDNQQ
-3384 KRIRRPTVAQA
+3384 IRRQTITA
-3395 DGSGSYL
+3395 DTYN
-3402 PTPDDLRGVNVSKEM
+3402 PTPRDLRGVNVSKEM
-3417 LNLAER
+3417 LNLAEI

-3453 YDILTDNERKR
+3453 YEILTDNERKR

-3477 YHGYR
+3477 YQGYR
-3482 LTVRTGLGGH
+3482 LTYRTGAGAQQPQSAISALGM
-3492 PGGAGM
+3492 ADLSVA
-3498 DSSRRMEGHNSLP
+3498 DSSQRMDGRSIQP
-3511 SSRFA
+3511 SARFA

-3530 MASVR
+3530 MSSVH
-3535 ETAPSN
+3535 ETVPSN
-3541 RLSNH
+3541 RFSFNRA
-3546 HTCITSSQ
+3546 CITSSH

-3574 HAYFLDPIA
+3574 HSYFLDPMT
-3583 GASIQEKKMAATL
+3583 GASLQEKKMAATHVLFFTNNVFQLNVNFFVHLVDIHMFL
-3596 FCKLFSLLRAK
+3596 FCFLR
-3607 LSAFGHDIRIAVSCL
+3607 
-3622 QGLVQTIDVKAI
+3622 AI
-3634 LKMGTAE
+3634 LKMGNAE

-3647 ILPFFINCADDLCIL
+3647 LLPFFVNCADDLCIL
-3662 VRNLDAGRY
+3662 MRNLDAGRY
-3671 SHVKGTIRRGA
+3671 SHTKCVGVFASHVQANDLI
-3682 CSVDYVHMVLLPV
+3682 DHLLPLSEVSLAHSFTPPSFSAFNSTV
-3695 LRSMFEHLGKT
+3695 LSRTFVDEV
-3706 DCGEDLLIGNVQVT
+3706 GNVQVT
-3720 CYRILNALYKY
+3720 CYRILHALYKL
-3731 GTTTAKHANRV
+3731 GTTSAKHAQ
-3742 SFVEELNRHRALVGE
+3742 RHRAQVGE

-3763 SAFPVAFLEPELSY
+3763 AAFPVAFLEPDLNR
-3777 NNPLSITYN
+3777 NNPLSITYD
-3786 NRSGDYSLEAR
+3786 NRGGDFSLEAR
-3797 DVLQELSKTLCSL
+3797 DVLHELSQTLASL
-3810 EDIIVQVERL
+3810 PDIIQQVECL
-3820 AESGPAGAAESPHL
+3820 ADSGIAGAAETPHL
-3834 IEVTLPMLCSY
+3834 IEVTLPLLCSY
-3845 LPNWW
+3845 LPVWW
-3850 RKGPECIKLS
+3850 RKGPECVKQTNLNESRAAPEIAQSAHRTTAVDPGDLQGKSNFRDRMSS
-3860 TPEDDTPAAGEVSLP
+3860 TTG
-3875 QQQQQSDS
+3875 
-3883 GPSTL
+3883 
-3888 EPKSGLKG
+3888 
-3896 RAQEV
+3896 
-3901 HAPLTTVTAE
+3901 PLTTVTAD

-3966 LEHAQI
+3966 LEHALI

-3977 ELFKSEKRSGS
+3977 ETFKLEKRGGS
-3988 ETIGD
+3988 ETVGE
-3993 REEELSNL
+3993 REEELASL

-4022 HRSAWLRRPT
+4022 HRTAWLKHPT
-4032 KETQRLFTAVARMF
+4032 QETQRLFTAVARMF
-4046 LIWARASKF
+4046 LIWARATKF
-4055 KREEENFVSAHEIDH
+4055 RREEENFVSQHEIDH
-4070 LSLIVPSGGSSTTTS
+4070 LSLIVPSGGSSVTS
-4085 RGRQSTNGR
+4085 NRGRSTITSCRNDAGPVKPSKR
-4094 TDASAK
+4094 TKGSS
-4100 PGKRARVGLH
+4100 H

-4122 PVGLSHLGGR
+4122 PIGLSQLGGR

-4137 LYAKRKLIRDTL
+4137 LCAKRKLIRN
-4149 TTGSEKGLESLF
+4149 
-4161 QSEADADIQAYLSAA
+4161 EADADIENYLLAA
-4176 LDQHSQIEPRT
+4176 LDREEDVSCQLCGIAFHYSDVTCVYTVQCTNTSDPHDMLGSHCFPSGGLRNPGSGHLVEPIRHSLSDSGMTCGYTGGQITP
-4187 QRWQQLLYEKIDKTI
+4187 Q
-4202 AVTGRHAGLG
+4202 
-4212 ISSRDE
+4212 
-4218 VVDRILTL
+4218 
-4226 SKVMHG
+4226 
-4232 LYLVD
+4232 VD

-4267 LYAMPVHRAV
+4267 LYALPVHRAV
-4277 NLFVSSYIQEWLN
+4277 NLFIRAYIDEWLN
-4290 YEESLGVR
+4290 YEESLGVK
-4298 LIEDITSEDSG
+4298 LIEDITSEEGVTGTTEVDTASSGVITQSAAKSSSNYQLDTTFKSIEDSAASHAFEFM
-4309 DQPKAISAKTETE
+4309 DSILDLSVETE
-4322 GTGSPTNL
+4322 PQDLSDGSGKSVVL
-4330 TTVKPVEGSFRSED
+4330 TVAGS
-4344 TSSSRAFEDMD
+4344 TSGSATAPSPD
-4355 STLDLTAESGAI
+4355 SASG
-4367 VLSSGTELAPKV
+4367 GTEVAV
-4379 LAPAGP
+4379 G
-4385 APAAGSENL
+4385 
-4394 AGASTTEA
+4394 
-4402 SQTPDPLT
+4402 PDPLT
-4410 QLLTALSRSAMDQAP
+4410 QLLTALSRSAMEQAP
-4425 DDALYLSYAR
+4425 DDPLYLAYAR
-4435 IMGKSCSGE
+4435 IMGKSCSGK
-4444 DEEDEEEEEEEEAG
+4444 DEEEEEEEEEEEGA
-4458 TFEDQEEAKL
+4458 TFQDQEEQKL

-4492 ARGES
+4492 SRGEV
-4497 TPVSQASIELGIAIL
+4497 TPVAQASIELGIALL

-4517 GVQERMLNYLNQKK
+4517 SVQSRMLEYLNRKK

-4606 QAGSTT
+4606 QAGNTV
-4612 SVNLIICTVD
+4612 SVNLIISTVD
-4622 YLLRLQDSIMDFY
+4622 YLLRLQESIMDFY
-4635 WHYSNKEVIDDS
+4635 WHYSNKETIDDS
-4647 GKQSFV
+4647 GKSSFV
-4653 RAIKIGK
+4653 KAIKIGK

-4670 QGPCVGNQLALAHS
+4670 QGPCLGNQLALAHS

-4708 EQLALLREFLNLQKE
+4708 DQLDLLREFLNLQKE

-4742 RQMVDTLAESSVYV
+4742 RQMVDTLAESSAYV
-4756 EMILTFFDIFLR
+4756 EMILKFFDIFLR
-4768 MKAITNSEAFL
+4768 MKAITTSDAFL

-4794 RTALEQ
+4794 RAALEQ

-4806 EEISYIIACVDTNAD
+4806 EEIGYIIACVDTNAD

-4836 AVDIG
+4836 AEDIG

-4856 FEPRLER
+4856 FDPRLER
-4863 IVEKARGILDVF
+4863 LVGKARGVLDVF
-4875 EPHLGRIEISGSN
+4875 EPHLGRIEITGSN

-4916 SFLHSVVGEGGDKE
+4916 SFLHSVVGESGDKE
-4930 KLDCF
+4930 KLEYF

-4957 DMALSRTAA
+4957 DVTLGRTAA
-4966 FNKFLEVTHLTFFAW
+4966 FNRFLEITHLALIGRAFAA
-4981 LFATIFKCI
+4981 LFGCL
-4990 RPSYIASSWHAL
+4990 RPSHLASGWAKL
-5002 RQMSFSDLILGIL
+5002 RQMTFSDIILALL

-5024 LGRCASFI
+5024 LGRFTTFCLN
-5032 FRLIWQIIRAMAS
+5032 LIWQIIVAMAS
-5045 DSSSREETGS
+5045 DNTDREPSLSRFKGIRAILPGS
-5055 RTYKAIM
+5055 
-5062 PGAPGRSILLPT
+5062 PGGSIPLPP
-5074 PQDYQWWLLS
+5074 PQEHQWWLLS
-5084 EDQQLLV
+5084 EEQQLLL
-5091 ERVDPRELAAME
+5091 ERVDPTELAAME
-5103 EKYASM
+5103 EDYARAHSVAM
-5109 QSAAAISAAFGP
+5109 VSAAISSQMSDLSGIASKNQTNGCSGGIRQS
-5121 TTTTTAADGYLK
+5121 TGLTTANLVMGPPAQRAVLKPIPVPSASSKAEADK
-5133 TAQLSAPV
+5133 TAEKV
-5141 PTMRATIQPGPA
+5141 PQ
-5153 MQKSRSPRLSN
+5153 
-5164 AQQTSIESS
+5164 
-5173 QSKTDKLEADDTPK
+5173 
-5187 FNTRSYVISVF
+5187 FNTRRYFISLF

-5209 LVFAFLINFLLL
+5209 LILAFVINFLLL
-5221 CFKVQQRQSEGDEGA
+5221 FFKVHHASAENGSDEG
-5236 VAEMAG
+5236 VAETAANMGSEAARMA
-5242 AAGEMV
+5242 
-5248 KAATDLVGF
+5248 
-5257 GGAEG
+5257 AELLTKQSTSDS
-5262 NGDGGE
+5262 GDGG
-5268 SPEPEEYLTL
+5268 PETGEPDEWITL
-5278 SESSGY
+5278 ADSNSY
-5284 VAPLIAA
+5284 IAPLIAT
-5291 LAMIHTLL
+5291 LAVVHTLL
-5299 SFSMLVAYYYLKVPL
+5299 SFSTLVAYYYLKVPL

-5337 PAEDN
+5337 PADDN

-5379 YDAITALL
+5379 YDEITVLL

-5392 PPAPTQGSWF
+5392 VPES
-5402 NMITGIDFQYLVWKW
+5402 TGTAGNSFFSMFSDVDFQYLTWKW
-5417 GVVFTDVSFLYLV
+5417 GVVFTDISFLYLA
-5430 VYFVISFMGNFNY
+5430 VYFAASFFGNFNY

-5481 SIVIYLYTVI
+5481 SIVIYMYTVI

-5499 YVKDNDGVMDA
+5499 YVKDNDGVQDA

-5543 ELENPRILFDLTF
+5543 EWENSRILFDLTF

-5594 FICGIGKEYFDKIP
+5594 FICGIGKEYFEKFP

>member
-1 MASLPVEEET
+1 
-11 SFLRTEDYICLSCL
+11 
-25 SPGSSDR
+25 
-32 LCLAAEGFG
+32 
-41 NRMCSVETIS
+41 MCSVECIS

-74 LQEMLSIHT
+74 LQEMLSINS
-83 QGSDNAG
+83 QGSDGAG

-110 NMYLSCLST
+110 NMYLACLST

-128 DVGLQETAETE
+128 DVGLQVTAEKE

-174 LHVYGEMFYG
+174 LHVYGETFSG

-190 FQQTLWTVIPVS
+190 FQQTLWTVLPVS
-202 SGAVRQKSMDMVL
+202 SGAIRQKSMNMVF

-233 PESEDINQFAS
+233 PDSED
-244 SPVNG
+244 VNPFVNPPHNG
-249 SSPPGG
+249 TVPGG
-255 PPNLLP
+255 PPSAAHRPSTANPNSLQNLP
-261 RMSTTNIPQNV
+261 AECSTGV
-272 NADVTMG
+272 
-279 GRQPVMYEIGA
+279 RQPVMYEIGA
-290 VSTSARSLWRIEHRK
+290 VSTSARSLWRIEHLK

-332 VLTDDQAAGHWDV
+332 APTEAQGGSHCDV
-345 VTLSPQEATEAASI
+345 ITLSPHEASEAATI

-371 MEEHEDEGMGEP
+371 TEERGDEGMGEP

-397 ATGRWLSYEAYETK
+397 VSGRWLSYEAYETR

-432 DLFSLIRA
+432 DLFTLVRA
-440 QEEEIKSAAA
+440 QDEEIKSAAA
-450 IRRCTAVFSSFVH
+450 IRRCTAVFSSFVN
-463 TLRYV
+463 TLRVIAHMHQPNYPGLQ
-468 SSPHPVAQ
+468 STAQQPGPQSPAV
-476 HQLGVPSQ
+476 L
-484 AAATMRLSD
+484 RLSS
-493 GTQLGEVTQCLEDL
+493 GILLGDVTQCLEDL
-507 IEFFAQPDPREEH
+507 IEFFAQPDPHEEH

-526 LAALTNRQNLF
+526 LAALRNRQNLF

-551 RFTGTFQTRREF
+551 HFTGTFQTRREF

-605 LDWLFNRLELQQG
+605 LDWLFNRLELQEG

-632 DSDEALYLIT
+632 DSDEALYLIH
-642 EKHISTLVRLLD
+642 ERHIRILISLLD
-654 KQGRDPRVLQALS
+654 KQGRDPRVLQALCS
-667 SVCLGRQ
+667 LCMGRQ

-711 IFVGIKEGGNMYPK
+711 IFVGIKE
-725 WYFEVIIDDIEKVT
+725 
-739 HQPVQIRVG
+739 
-748 WANTEGYDAQPGG
+748 
-761 GAGWGA
+761 
-767 ASLGD
+767 
-772 DLFSYAFDG
+772 
-781 KCLWCGG
+781 
-788 KSRQASIGTDET
+788 
-800 SATAGPATTT
+800 
-810 TTTTNNTF
+810 
-818 QTTEETSNGLKRG
+818 
-831 DVIGCLLDLTG
+831 
-842 PVIQFNVNGR
+842 
-852 LVKGYFQDFNTTG
+852 DFNTTG
-865 MFYPCISMNAKA
+865 LFYPCISMNAKTN
-877 SARFLLGANQGRL
+877 ARFLLGCNQGRL

-897 YAPIA
+897 YAPIC

-907 GQRLRLEPI
+907 GQRLRLEPV
-916 FTFGQLDK
+916 FSFGQLEK
-924 SVFTGPLASPTPQQS
+924 SVFTGPLGSPTPQQS
-939 VFVPRIVRTSNIQL
+939 VFVPRTVRTSHIQL
-953 QPNVEMVRDRLAENL
+953 PNNVEIVRDRLAENL

-986 RDDQRGLHPCLI
+986 RDDQQKLHPCLTTF
-998 NFTKLPGPDRQ
+998 NKLPNQDRQ

-1016 ETLRTIVGLGYNIN
+1016 ETLRTIVGLGYNIT
-1030 YMPLPEGT
+1030 YEPLPEGT

-1047 SFVQP
+1047 SFTQS
-1052 NGYKPQPLDLSQIR
+1052 NGYKPQPLDLSQIV
-1066 LSPRLESLVDQLA
+1066 LSKRLESLVNQLA
-1079 ENTHNL
+1079 ENTHNM
-1085 WARDRISQGW
+1085 WARDRISLGW
-1095 TYGFTEDHAQ
+1095 TYGFREDHAQ
-1105 KRSPHLVSFREVDPI
+1105 KRSPHLVPFNEVDPI
-1120 IRRSNRE
+1120 IKHSNRE
-1127 TAVET
+1127 TAIET

-1142 FEQISSETTDTTRS
+1142 LNQVSTDSSDAARS
-1156 NASVD
+1156 NLGTD
-1161 YVGPTRTYRGQATR
+1161 YSGQTRTYRGQVTR
-1175 AVTGGKWYYEIEVLT
+1175 AVTRGKWYYEVEVLT
-1190 SGFVRIGWAKKNARP
+1190 SGFVHVGWVKKSARP
-1205 DSTVGSTSSSYAFA
+1205 DAIIGLKSGSYAFA
-1219 VNQARKWHR
+1219 AHQARKWHR
-1228 VGTAYGTIC
+1228 VAAAYGSVC
-1237 QPGDVVG
+1237 QPGDVIG
-1244 CMLDLV
+1244 CMLDMI
-1250 DKTITFSLNGEL
+1250 DKTISFSLNGEL

-1267 GLETAFK
+1267 GLEIAFK
-1274 HIKVDEGYVPAFT
+1274 GIKTDEGYVPAFS

-1302 QTLKFFTYCGLQE
+1302 QTLKFFTFCGLQE
-1315 GYKPLCVNMS
+1315 GYKPLCVNMC
-1325 RPMPMWYVRDDASKF
+1325 RPMPMWYVRDDASLFKD
-1340 VDIDSQHGSLEVVLS
+1340 VDSKHPTLQVIMST
-1355 SGNIPTFKVIGKQ
+1355 GNTPSFKVTGKQ
-1368 ADHSAMEETHFLRLS
+1368 ADNGTSDETHFLRLS
-1383 LSTRCKEQFTTKPLK
+1383 LGTRCRDQFTTKSLK
-1398 DRHAH
+1398 ERHVH
-1403 LDSLRRQAE
+1403 LDSLRRHVE
-1412 PEPVAT
+1412 PEPTHMLHSTA
-1418 GPMSD
+1418 GDDPSSYNMMS
-1423 STSLSMMGHEIT
+1423 SGM
-1435 SSNLEIRD
+1435 SSSALEIRD
-1443 RRGKKNRLGAMFKKG
+1443 RRAKKTRLGNMFKKG
-1458 KSREQ
+1458 KSRELS
-1463 NPDIASTL
+1463 PDVTSTV
-1471 GGGAGGSLAS
+1471 GGGAGGSLVS
-1481 GGGSSIVNMGTKR
+1481 GGGSNLVSAGGKR
-1494 GGQTQTGGGGGQG
+1494 GGQTQVAGGSIGPGPVAGGGGQS

-1516 GTAGTF
+1516 GTPGSAISSTH
-1522 SGNLSV
+1522 
-1528 GGPQGFPLQPDGS
+1528 QGFQQTAQSQQPVS
-1541 VTGVPGPHPAQ
+1541 SEIMTTGVSSGQ
-1552 PGGLGSSS
+1552 RPGGLPSSQAIGIS
-1560 VTASFGTT
+1560 TAATGQ
-1568 SGMDDLDVLT
+1568 SGMPGRSYGLDELDVLV
-1578 PDSNGQMS
+1578 PDASGHLS
-1586 PLANQVDEFCFTVLV
+1586 PIANMVDEFCFTVLV

-1619 KLPRPPG
+1619 KLAKPPG
-1626 PDCSSFSLLPNPQQP
+1626 PDSSSLSLLQEMQQP
-1641 SFDTTTGQPYGPV
+1641 TTFDATTGQPFTQGV
-1654 GGQTGVQEMTYAELF
+1654 GGSQSAGHWANCVELF
-1669 TVRQAAV
+1669 NVRQVAV

-1694 FMVNMGQLLSQMA
+1694 FMVNLGQLLSQVA
-1707 TPEDLGKRMSQ
+1707 TPEDMGKRMSQ
-1718 GLSLTCWVD
+1718 GLSITCWVD
-1727 IATGTL
+1727 VATGTL

-1758 FYKPT
+1758 FYRPT

-1772 NRRNKYT
+1772 NRRNRYT

-1790 RQVSTLMPLRLKVQS
+1790 RQASIQPPHRLKVQA
-1805 LKRLNW
+1805 LQRLHW
-1811 ARVPSKAIKLYS
+1811 ARVPSRTVKMYS

-1834 ILEDP
+1834 ILEDH
-1839 VSELAVQLPESGRCC
+1839 VSELAVQLPESGRCV
-1854 TALELEE
+1854 TALELDEMAD
-1861 IPELLKFHSY
+1861 LLKFHSH

-1889 GLTHHVDAQQFLYT
+1889 SLTNHVDEHQLLHV
-1903 LTAADVPGPLRSGFL
+1903 LTAADIPGPLRSGFV
-1918 ELMLAMHVD
+1918 ELLLTMHVS
-1927 SHVKLKHVTGKE
+1927 SHVKLKEVTGKE
-1939 FIVPLFPLKPKSEML
+1939 FIVPLMRTGLTKPELL
-1954 GLGGPEEADEEDPEA
+1954 GTGSPEELDLEDQGPEDHDF
-1969 CDLDRIPAVTEHIS
+1969 DRIPAVREHVS

-1988 KLDPHLLIPGADGT
+1988 KTDPHLLIPGADGT
-2002 GSVPIPA
+2002 GCMTVPVP
-2009 PTEKGHES
+2009 PEKSKEE
-2017 AAMSAAMSAA
+2017 AALNAALTAA
-2027 GPGGLLKLAG
+2027 GPAGLLKLAD
-2037 CPEFPVDQLKELC
+2037 CPEFPINQLKQLC
-2050 VSCLVECVNR
+2050 LTCLVDSVNK
-2060 GGNIR
+2060 GGGIR
-2065 DPAGGNFEYL
+2065 DPAGGSFEHL
-2075 LLPLLRILNCLLVM
+2075 LLPLLRIINCLLVM
-2089 GTLDADDLGT
+2089 GTLDATDVNT
-2099 VLALLDPHS
+2099 VLAILDPKTFADARQLS
-2108 FPAPRH
+2108 AA
-2114 LNTSINGSL
+2114 IGGSL
-2123 LEFPLPEKV
+2123 LDFPLPESV
-2132 KLEVC
+2132 KLEIC

-2145 LQLRNRVE
+2145 LQLRHRVE
-2153 QVVKFA
+2153 QVVQF
-2159 SMFVRELQSDQKQ
+2159 SSTFVRDLQSDQYS
-2172 RYMAV
+2172 RYMAI
-2177 KQSNLSSAVAARRTR
+2177 KLSNLPSSVAARRTR
-2192 EFRCPAAVQMSSL
+2192 EFRCPAAVQMASL

-2220 GIEAAEQFLALNED
+2220 GVDVTPLPIDESVVVAEDES
-2234 RPLEEEELEGEE
+2234 EGVE
-2246 TNRCAEEVKEL
+2246 TNRCAEEVKDL
-2257 LRRFHKH
+2257 LRRFHQH

-2273 PEGEDENSFG
+2273 PESEEDPGINERGGINSMADHAFGE
-2283 SLGPSDLSD
+2283 SDHV
-2292 SGYSDTEFLSVPLT
+2292 YSIT

-2311 LSLVSFTG
+2311 LSLVSFG
-2319 QTYPPDDI
+2319 QVYPPDDL
-2327 QTALTRLPL
+2327 QTALARLPL
-2336 VAPGMGNP
+2336 VPPGMGNP
-2344 EEGSGVPPWILTFLW
+2344 EEGSGFPPWILKAAWDLLF
-2359 NLIAHRRSKADLE
+2359 HRRRPKDTAAEQAALQLLE
-2372 AEKEALIRL
+2372 EANKLQQKR
-2381 ENMEKAKSTQ
+2381 KSNL
-2391 RSIFSDLIVRTIG
+2391 SDLIVHTIV

-2409 GFIENLDLIREMFS
+2409 GYIENLELIRAMFL

-2434 LRDALHKT
+2434 VRDALGKT
-2442 YVISC
+2442 YVIS
-2447 ASEDEVGRL
+2447 SSSVDEVASL

-2492 FQHPDLTRCLAVH
+2492 FQHPDLIRCLAVH

-2524 GAGGGVTGGSG
+2524 DANVGAQAQLSAGATSGSAG
-2535 GTGGAGTTNI
+2535 ALGPTEVIAATAQAGT
-2545 VITTETLGSPTSD
+2545 
-2558 SAAPPTPGVA
+2558 
-2568 APGAASPGAAGS
+2568 

-2588 VLGLTPGQTEQ
+2588 NLALDTTTQSERRSVT
-2599 RNAAGPTEM
+2599 GPTEM

-2619 CRTSRDNQKAM
+2619 CRTSRGNQKAM

-2665 NNELALALRERQL
+2665 NNELALALREKQL

-2686 RCGVQSNAELLAK
+2686 RCGVQSNAELLSK

-2758 KPTNAAQGP
+2758 KPQTMLHGADGV
-2767 SASEVPPG
+2767 ELPPG
-2775 GPGAPGITQEQTEAA
+2775 GPGDTRDSGETLGSETENQ
-2790 AADTESQTSAGGG
+2790 QTSAGGG

-2834 EDEDLGWRTVLM
+2834 EEEDLGWRTVMM

-2857 PYNFENL
+2857 PYNFESL

-2884 VLVNLLGFCAPDL
+2884 VLVNLLGHCAPEL

-2943 EEEWVDKA
+2943 AEEWVDKA

-2972 YGISDAPTFLR
+2972 YGISDATTFQR

-2997 LLDSSVAPDSDMALA
+2997 LLDSAVVPDSDMALA
-3012 INRYLCNSVLPLL
+3012 LNRYLCNNVLTLL
-3025 TRHAHFLGEEGTVG
+3025 TRHAHFLHEEGTAG

-3052 SKCRSITNHQRDIVC
+3052 SKCRAITNHQRDIVC

-3081 MAALLRKMAADLRTL
+3081 MTALLRKMAVDLHSL
-3096 TKESV
+3096 SSESV

-3114 GTYYSSDGW
+3114 GTYYTSDGW
-3123 AAESGAPGASGGAGG
+3123 TDESGSTRAAGTGGEQEASKQSVGDSLSGGANRG
-3138 ATGGGTEGAAAPS
+3138 AGS
-3151 EGGGAS
+3151 
-3157 AGGTE
+3157 
-3162 GAAGRGG
+3162 
-3169 AAAAGGESSASE
+3169 GGESVATE
-3181 EERSFT
+3181 EERNLT
-3187 TQLFI
+3187 AQLFI
-3192 LIFDNLS
+3192 IIFDNLS
-3199 RQPYEPELFSYAL
+3199 RQPYEPVLFSYAL

-3222 PPDYAIV
+3222 PPDYSISRLNANDPRAALGQDAEEGGFSAFSAAIDSLLA
-3229 RVQPGGNLAQE
+3229 PGGPRVDGVDQQE
-3240 RTDEGGTQG
+3240 E
-3249 GFDGFSS
+3249 
-3256 ALNDL
+3256 
-3261 VSRATGPSTDQ
+3261 
-3272 PEDPAHR
+3272 AHH
-3279 DAFVP
+3279 DVFIPKPV
-3284 QPIDTTQVQLPPAL
+3284 DTTQVRLPNTL
-3298 NLLLERF
+3298 HTLVDRF

-3311 SWALDLIEQ
+3311 SWALELIEQ

-3329 EVKRTHPNLSGFFNL
+3329 ESKRTHPNLCSFNNL
-3344 PHGEQM
+3344 PQHEQV
-3350 RYIQPVT
+3350 RYIHPVT
-3357 DTLKAMVALG
+3357 DTLKAMLALG
-3367 WSVDA
+3367 WSIDA
-3372 DDARFQDHQGDR
+3372 DDARHHETSMDSQQ
-3384 KRIRRPTVAQA
+3384 IRRQTITA
-3395 DGSGSYL
+3395 DTYS
-3402 PTPDDLRGVNVSKEM
+3402 PAPRDLRGVNVSKEM
-3417 LNLAER
+3417 LNLAEI

-3453 YDILTDNERKR
+3453 YEILTDNERKR

-3477 YHGYR
+3477 YQGYR
-3482 LTVRTGLGGH
+3482 LTYRTGAGAQQPQSAISALGM
-3492 PGGAGM
+3492 ADLSVA
-3498 DSSRRMEGHNSLP
+3498 DSSQRMDGRSIQP
-3511 SSRFA
+3511 SARFA

-3530 MASVR
+3530 MSSVH
-3535 ETAPSN
+3535 ETVPSN
-3541 RLSNH
+3541 RFSFNRA
-3546 HTCITSSQ
+3546 CITSSH

-3574 HAYFLDPIA
+3574 HSYFLDPMT
-3583 GASIQEKKMAATL
+3583 GASLQEKKMAATL

-3607 LSAFGHDIRIAVSCL
+3607 LSAFGHDVQIAVSCL

-3634 LKMGTAE
+3634 LKMGNAE

-3647 ILPFFINCADDLCIL
+3647 LLPFFVNCADDLCIL
-3662 VRNLDAGRY
+3662 MRNLDSGRY
-3671 SHVKGTIRRGA
+3671 SHTKGTIRRGA
-3682 CSVDYVHMVLLPV
+3682 CSVDYVHMVLIPV
-3695 LRSMFEHLGKT
+3695 LKSMFEHLGKNE
-3706 DCGEDLLIGNVQVT
+3706 CGEDLLVGNVQVT
-3720 CYRILNALYKY
+3720 CYRILHALYKL
-3731 GTTTAKHANRV
+3731 GTTSAKHAQRI
-3742 SFVEELNRHRALVGE
+3742 SFVEELNRHRAQVGE

-3763 SAFPVAFLEPELSY
+3763 AAFPVAFLEPDLNR
-3777 NNPLSITYN
+3777 NNPLSITYD
-3786 NRSGDYSLEAR
+3786 NRGGDYSLEAR
-3797 DVLQELSKTLCSL
+3797 DVLHELSQTLASL
-3810 EDIIVQVERL
+3810 PDIIQQVECL
-3820 AESGPAGAAESPHL
+3820 ADSGIAGAAETPHL
-3834 IEVTLPMLCSY
+3834 IEVTLPLLCSY
-3845 LPNWW
+3845 LPVWW
-3850 RKGPECIKLS
+3850 RKGPECVKQANLNDSRATAEIAQSAHRTDAVDPGDLQGKSNFRDRLS
-3860 TPEDDTPAAGEVSLP
+3860 
-3875 QQQQQSDS
+3875 
-3883 GPSTL
+3883 STT
-3888 EPKSGLKG
+3888 G
-3896 RAQEV
+3896 
-3901 HAPLTTVTAE
+3901 PLTTVTAD

-3937 RIATRTQPIV
+3937 RIAARTQPIV

-3966 LEHAQI
+3966 LEHALI

-3977 ELFKSEKRSGS
+3977 ETFKLEKRGGS
-3988 ETIGD
+3988 ETAGE
-3993 REEELSNL
+3993 REEELASL

-4022 HRSAWLRRPT
+4022 HRTAWLKHPT
-4032 KETQRLFTAVARMF
+4032 QETQRLFTAVARMF
-4046 LIWARASKF
+4046 LIWARATKF
-4055 KREEENFVSAHEIDH
+4055 RREEENFVSQHEIDH
-4070 LSLIVPSGGSSTTTS
+4070 LSLIVPSGGSSVTS
-4085 RGRQSTNGR
+4085 ARGRSTGTSCRNDAGPVKPSKR
-4094 TDASAK
+4094 TKGSS
-4100 PGKRARVGLH
+4100 H

-4122 PVGLSHLGGR
+4122 PIGLSQLGGR

-4137 LYAKRKLIRDTL
+4137 LCAKRKLIRN
-4149 TTGSEKGLESLF
+4149 
-4161 QSEADADIQAYLSAA
+4161 EADADIENYLLAA
-4176 LDQHSQIEPRT
+4176 LDREEDVEPRT
-4187 QRWQQLLYEKIDKTI
+4187 QRWQKLLYQKIDKTI
-4202 AVTGRHAGLG
+4202 AMTGRHAGLCV
-4212 ISSRDE
+4212 SSRGE

-4267 LYAMPVHRAV
+4267 LYALPVHRAV
-4277 NLFVSSYIQEWLN
+4277 NLFIRAYIDEWLN
-4290 YEESLGVR
+4290 FEESLGVK
-4298 LIEDITSEDSG
+4298 LIEDITSEEGTPGTTDADAGSSGIPIQSATKSPSNYQLDTTFKSIEDSAASHAFEFM
-4309 DQPKAISAKTETE
+4309 DSILDLSVETE
-4322 GTGSPTNL
+4322 PQDLSDGSGKSVVLAVAGSTSGTAAA
-4330 TTVKPVEGSFRSED
+4330 
-4344 TSSSRAFEDMD
+4344 SSSD
-4355 STLDLTAESGAI
+4355 SASGSTEVAI
-4367 VLSSGTELAPKV
+4367 G
-4379 LAPAGP
+4379 
-4385 APAAGSENL
+4385 
-4394 AGASTTEA
+4394 
-4402 SQTPDPLT
+4402 PDPLT
-4410 QLLTALSRSAMDQAP
+4410 QLLTALSRSAMEQAP
-4425 DDALYLSYAR
+4425 DDPLYLAYAR
-4435 IMGKSCSGE
+4435 IMGKSCSGK
-4444 DEEDEEEEEEEEAG
+4444 DEEEEEEEEEEEGA
-4458 TFEDQEEAKL
+4458 TFQDQEEQKL

-4492 ARGES
+4492 SRGEV
-4497 TPVSQASIELGIAIL
+4497 TPVAQASIELGIALL

-4517 GVQERMLNYLNQKK
+4517 SVQSRMLEYLNRKK

-4606 QAGSTT
+4606 QAGNTV
-4612 SVNLIICTVD
+4612 SVNLIISTVD
-4622 YLLRLQDSIMDFY
+4622 YLLRLQESIMDFY
-4635 WHYSNKEVIDDS
+4635 WHYSNKETIDDS
-4647 GKQSFV
+4647 GKTSFV
-4653 RAIKIGK
+4653 KAIKIGK

-4670 QGPCVGNQLALAHS
+4670 QGPCLGNQLALAHS

-4708 EQLALLREFLNLQKE
+4708 DQLDLLREFLNLQKE

-4742 RQMVDTLAESSVYV
+4742 RQMVDTLAESSAYV
-4756 EMILTFFDIFLR
+4756 EMILKFFDIFLR
-4768 MKAITNSEAFL
+4768 MKAITTSDAFL

-4794 RTALEQ
+4794 RAALEQ

-4806 EEISYIIACVDTNAD
+4806 EEIGYIIACVDTNAD

-4836 AVDIG
+4836 AEDIG

-4856 FEPRLER
+4856 FDPRLER
-4863 IVEKARGILDVF
+4863 LVGKARGVLDVF
-4875 EPHLGRIEISGSN
+4875 EPHLGRIEIAGSN

-4916 SFLHSVVGEGGDKE
+4916 SFLHSVVGESGDKE
-4930 KLDCF
+4930 KLEYF

-4957 DMALSRTAA
+4957 DVTLGRTAA
-4966 FNKFLEVTHLTFFAW
+4966 FNRFLEITHLALIGRAFAA
-4981 LFATIFKCI
+4981 LFGCL
-4990 RPSYIASSWHAL
+4990 RPSHVASGWAKL
-5002 RQMSFSDLILGIL
+5002 RQMTFSDIVLALL

-5024 LGRCASFI
+5024 LGRFTAFCLN
-5032 FRLIWQIIRAMAS
+5032 LIWQIIVAMAS
-5045 DSSSREETGS
+5045 DNTDR
-5055 RTYKAIM
+5055 
-5062 PGAPGRSILLPT
+5062 APGLSQFKGIRAILPGSPGGSIPLPA
-5074 PQDYQWWLLS
+5074 PHEHQWWLLS
-5084 EDQQLLV
+5084 EEQQLLL
-5091 ERVDPRELAAME
+5091 ERVDPTELAAME
-5103 EKYASM
+5103 ENYARAR
-5109 QSAAAISAAFGP
+5109 SAAMVSATIGSQMNDLSGGASKNQTNGCSGGIRQS
-5121 TTTTTAADGYLK
+5121 TGLTTANLVMGPPAQRAVLKPIPVPSTASKAEANK
-5133 TAQLSAPV
+5133 TAEKV
-5141 PTMRATIQPGPA
+5141 PQ
-5153 MQKSRSPRLSN
+5153 
-5164 AQQTSIESS
+5164 
-5173 QSKTDKLEADDTPK
+5173 
-5187 FNTRSYVISVF
+5187 FNTRRYFISLF

-5209 LVFAFLINFLLL
+5209 LILAFVINFLLL
-5221 CFKVQQRQSEGDEGA
+5221 FFKVHHASAENGSDENVTETAANVGGEAARLAAELLTRQS
-5236 VAEMAG
+5236 
-5242 AAGEMV
+5242 
-5248 KAATDLVGF
+5248 TSDL
-5257 GGAEG
+5257 
-5262 NGDGGE
+5262 GDGGSE
-5268 SPEPEEYLTL
+5268 TGEPDEWITL
-5278 SESSGY
+5278 ADSNSY
-5284 VAPLIAA
+5284 IAPLIAT
-5291 LAMIHTLL
+5291 LAVVHTLL
-5299 SFSMLVAYYYLKVPL
+5299 SFSTLVAYYYLKVPL

-5337 PAEDN
+5337 PADDN

-5353 TPSFPQM
+5353 TPTFPQM

-5379 YDAITALL
+5379 YDEITLLL

-5392 PPAPTQGSWF
+5392 VPESTGTAGSSLF
-5402 NMITGIDFQYLVWKW
+5402 NMFSDVDFQYLTWKW
-5417 GVVFTDVSFLYLV
+5417 GVVFTDISFLYLA
-5430 VYFVISFMGNFNY
+5430 VYFAASFFGNFNY

-5481 SIVIYLYTVI
+5481 SIVIYMYTVI

-5499 YVKDNDGVMDA
+5499 YVKDNDGVQDA

-5543 ELENPRILFDLTF
+5543 EWENSRILFDLTF

-5594 FICGIGKEYFDKIP
+5594 FICGIGKEYFEKFP